1 MCHAGITIESAG
13 YTVSEA
19 EGGVEVCAVQNGQLP
34 IGGNV
39 VATLST
45 VALSGPAGAT
55 GTCVICL
62 FIGCVYLT
70 FPLPYVTFF
79 FHTLL
84 HVQWSGN
91 WSNGRVKQK
100 EERVGERGRVRE
112 LNNNVGM
119 ELYTS

>member
-62 FIGCVYLT
+62 FIGCMYLI
-70 FPLPYVTFF
+70 FPLPYVTF

-84 HVQWSGN
+84 HVQW
-91 WSNGRVKQK
+91 
-100 EERVGERGRVRE
+100 VGIGAMGE
-112 LNNNVGM
+112 LNRKRREWEREG
-119 ELYTS
+119 E